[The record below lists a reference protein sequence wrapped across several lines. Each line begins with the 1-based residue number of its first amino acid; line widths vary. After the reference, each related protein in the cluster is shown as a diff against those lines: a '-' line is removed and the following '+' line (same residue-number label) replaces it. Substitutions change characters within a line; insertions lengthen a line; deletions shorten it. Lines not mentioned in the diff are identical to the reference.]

1 MLLQSLIFTAAHR
14 ASGAQEFNSKFGA
27 SMSYFEQD
35 ASVNRQK
42 VSDYLDNF
50 VGLGLATMAEKD
62 AFLATPFRGRSS
74 VFIDAAFDDPAFRTM
89 FLNGAGK
96 ARPAEEYEGIGRA
109 AIAKL
114 IQPGDPNEFRR
125 TPMLAGTAGSDDLW
139 KRMSSAGQPSFAFVL
154 PNGLNSG
161 PALGIIAHDYTVIKW
176 WANSMARASKA
187 VAELRDYV
195 QEKTRTAAEL
205 ARDKK
210 FLKLRDNLNDA
221 LSDVASDA
229 LPDFLDAWG
238 VLVMDDAS
246 NRKAEVAGILLTNGP
261 IMTKTRP

>member
-1 MLLQSLIFTAAHR
+1 
-14 ASGAQEFNSKFGA
+14 
-27 SMSYFEQD
+27 
-35 ASVNRQK
+35 
-42 VSDYLDNF
+42 
-50 VGLGLATMAEKD
+50 
-62 AFLATPFRGRSS
+62 
-74 VFIDAAFDDPAFRTM
+74 
-89 FLNGAGK
+89 
-96 ARPAEEYEGIGRA
+96 
-109 AIAKL
+109 
-114 IQPGDPNEFRR
+114 
-125 TPMLAGTAGSDDLW
+125 
-139 KRMSSAGQPSFAFVL
+139 VL
-154 PNGLNSG
+154 PDGLNSG